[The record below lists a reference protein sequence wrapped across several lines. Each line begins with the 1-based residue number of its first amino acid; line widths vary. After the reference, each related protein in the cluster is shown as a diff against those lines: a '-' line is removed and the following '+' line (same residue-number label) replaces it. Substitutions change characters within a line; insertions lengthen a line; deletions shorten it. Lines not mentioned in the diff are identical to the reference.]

1 MREKWWY
8 IDNLKFLKISY
19 ILTDNMDSNKLQYN
33 PNIWLNINFNKLK
46 LNQSKLKKILIQ
58 LFQLKRNINEYYSNT
73 LVNINFYTLQY
84 NKNNS
89 FI

>member
-1 MREKWWY
+1 
-8 IDNLKFLKISY
+8 
-19 ILTDNMDSNKLQYN
+19 MDSNKLQYN
-33 PNIWLNINFNKLK
+33 PNIWLNKNFNKLK